1 MNEEK
6 RSRETGKVYL
16 VGAGPGDPG
25 LITVRAMR
33 LLGAAE
39 VVLYDYLVNP
49 MLLEYAAQAVEVY
62 CLGQHGRTR
71 IWTQDEINQ
80 QMVEFARQGK
90 TVVRLKGGDPAVFG
104 RAAEEVV
111 CLERAGIPFEIVPG
125 VTAGLAAASYAGIPL
140 THRDHA
146 SAVALVVGRECKDKQ
161 GDPLDYAALASF
173 PGTIV
178 MYMGVTTAAT
188 WAPALLDA
196 GKPGDTPAT
205 IVRRCS
211 FPDQTITRGTLA
223 ELPSLLSHHGKIR
236 PPAIVVLGEVAGMTT
251 DDWWFTSRPLFGA
264 TVLVTRPIDQ
274 SADLRNPLADLGA
287 GTLVQPTIQIDEP
300 KDWSPVD
307 AAIAR
312 LADFDWI
319 VFSSSNGASF
329 FDDRLSQLR
338 LDARALGGV
347 KIAAI
352 GPGTA
357 KELAQRNLRADLMPD
372 TYRAEA
378 LAKALSAD
386 ASGQRFLLIRASRG
400 REVLAEQLTAA
411 GGVVEQ
417 IVCYESTDVEAPD
430 EEIAKRLAEGK
441 IDWITVTSSAIARS
455 LVRLFGDDLKKARLA
470 SISPITSAT
479 LTELG
484 HPPAVEARH
493 YTMPGLVRSI
503 LEG

>member
-1 MNEEK
+1 
-6 RSRETGKVYL
+6 

-25 LITVRAMR
+25 LITVRAMC

-49 MLLEYAAQAVEVY
+49 QLLEYASESAEVF

-71 IWTQDEINQ
+71 IWTQDEINR

-111 CLERAGIPFEIVPG
+111 CLEKAGIPFEIVPG

-146 SAVALVVGRECKDKQ
+146 SAVALVVGRECRDKQ
-161 GDPLDYAALASF
+161 GDPLDYAALATF

-178 MYMGVTTAAT
+178 MYMGVTTADT
-188 WAPALLDA
+188 WVPALLDA

-211 FPDQTITRGTLA
+211 FPDQTVTRSTLA
-223 ELPSLLSHHGKIR
+223 ELPSLLSHDGKIR
-236 PPAIVVLGEVAGMTT
+236 PPAIVVLGEVAGMTA
-251 DDWWFTSRPLFGA
+251 DDWWFASRPLFGT
-264 TVLVTRPIDQ
+264 TVLVTRPIEQ
-274 SADLRNPLADLGA
+274 AVDLRNQLAELGA
-287 GTLVQPTIQIDEP
+287 GTLVQPTIRITKPD
-300 KDWSPVD
+300 DWSTVD
-307 AAIAR
+307 DAIAR

-319 VFSSSNGASF
+319 VFSSSNGVSF
-329 FDDRLSQLR
+329 FDDRLSDLE

-357 KELAQRNLRADLMPD
+357 MELARRGLRTDLMPQS
-372 TYRAEA
+372 YRAEA
-378 LAKALSAD
+378 MAESLSAD
-386 ASGQRFLLIRASRG
+386 ADGRRFLLIRASRG

-411 GGVVEQ
+411 GGLVEQ
-417 IVCYESTDVEAPD
+417 VVCYESTDIESPD
-430 EEIAKRLAEGK
+430 EEVAKRLAEGK

-470 SISPITSAT
+470 SISPITTAT

-484 HPPAVEARH
+484 HPPAVEASQ
-493 YTMPGLVRSI
+493 YTMPGLVQAI
-503 LEG
+503 VKG